1 MSDVQDT
8 ESKIISFKIGSFVQL
23 LLFIIAVV
31 FLFGGVVARGE
42 YNRVNLEEKQQIN
55 CVEITTIKSDVKII
69 EKDFREDKSA
79 KELEMQEYRI
89 NQTHIIEILTEV
101 KEDLKELKKR
111 K

>member
-1 MSDVQDT
+1 MNNVQET

-31 FLFGGVVARGE
+31 FMFGGVVARGE
-42 YNRVNLEEKQQIN
+42 YNRVRIEEKQQLTCADVLI
-55 CVEITTIKSDVKII
+55 IKNDVQAM
-69 EKDFREDKSA
+69 EDDFIEDKSA

-89 NQTHIIEILTEV
+89 NQKHIIEILTEV
-101 KEDLKELKKR
+101 KEDLKELKRR